1 LKGSSASKEWYM
13 ERFPEFNRTCV
24 ACGASFNAVYLGCR
38 RRVTC
43 SAACSVEHSKALQRA
58 NTKRYIKGDKYKAYK
73 AKYYENVRAQ
83 RRLGHK
89 KPAVVYPSIDVITLE
104 EVLEKIISKRS
115 PSICTTMDGDSINL
129 YRPKGLSSNMIMD
142 QRFHGFTKRVLK
154 KKVKNVRYMSR
165 QKELTL
171 PIMRIFRRRYGDLDE
186 CFEGDMVKTFDSLF
200 PTLNQ
205 IQKCQ
210 SSPQLADL
218 VVFHALK
225 ERGLYDPDKFQA
237 ASPLGNI
244 PVNHRSWLC

>member
-1 LKGSSASKEWYM
+1 MNASKEQYM

-24 ACGASFNAVYLGCR
+24 VCGASFNAMYLGWR

-43 SAACSVEHSKALQRA
+43 SAACSVVHSKALHRA
-58 NTKRYIKGDKYKAYK
+58 NSKRYIKGDKYKAYK
-73 AKYYENVRAQ
+73 AKYYKNVRAQ

-89 KPAVVYPSIDVITLE
+89 KPKVIYPFMNVVSLDDM
-104 EVLEKIISKRS
+104 LEKIISK
-115 PSICTTMDGDSINL
+115 GDSSITAKNYGDSL
-129 YRPKGLSSNMIMD
+129 NRYRPKRLSSSVMLD
-142 QRFHGFTKRVLK
+142 QRFHGFSRRILK
-154 KKVKNVRYMSR
+154 EKVKNVRYMKR

-171 PIMRIFRRRYGDLDE
+171 PTMRIFRRRYGDLDE
-186 CFEGDMVKTFDSLF
+186 SFEDHMVKTFDSLF

-205 IQKCQ
+205 KQKCQ